1 MNKMTIKLLKIYI
14 YNSGCIHYGEHSVRE
29 CSYLEDNETTLILN
43 VKALIFTGEEALKI
57 GKIKQLPQYE

>member
-14 YNSGCIHYGEHSVRE
+14 KCKLHSCGKHSVRE
-29 CSYLEDNETTLILN
+29 CSYLEDNKTTLILN
-43 VKALIFTGEEALKI
+43 VKALIFTGEEALRI